1 MKKIFKSI
9 LILMSFSLVPTLL
22 NVSTDVFASD
32 LTEKDMSESKTEL
45 ESMEERTAY
54 LNDLINES
62 KKNPN
67 ASDSER
73 KVTIKKLDAKKA
85 NEKRRKKKSKG
96 SLSTSANVYS
106 FYYLTWQEKVWA
118 ANPWNWDKAKKAQ
131 YIATQAFERSNSS
144 TFGYSHDRGE
154 DDHKDAF
161 RHAQWTEWMA
171 CDLGYDEAIYI
182 STLHE
187 SESYGKAKDMDLHN
201 NRQGAN
207 RACQGPWSLKNAM
220 KGGSMRVFPAYNN
233 GWYLWS
239 TWY

>member
-1 MKKIFKSI
+1 MI
-9 LILMSFSLVPTLL
+9 
-22 NVSTDVFASD
+22 
-32 LTEKDMSESKTEL
+32 E
-45 ESMEERTAY
+45 
-54 LNDLINES
+54 ES

-85 NEKRRKKKSKG
+85 NEKRRKNKYKG
-96 SLSTSANVYS
+96 SLSTSANTIGW
-106 FYYLTWQEKVWA
+106 FYITWEEKLWSMSNPMKALKVNSIQKEAWA
-118 ANPWNWDKAKKAQ
+118 
-131 YIATQAFERSNSS
+131 RSESS
-144 TFGYSHDRGE
+144 NFGYSHDRGV

-161 RHAQWTEWMA
+161 RHSQWTEWMA
-171 CDLGYDEAIYI
+171 CDLGYNDAIYV
-182 STLHE
+182 STIHE
-187 SESYGKAKDMDLHN
+187 SESSGKAKDMDLHN

-220 KGGSMRVFPAYNN
+220 KNGSMRVFPAYNN